1 MLSYKQ
7 SRRRE
12 DDLAIVNAGLR
23 VTMVLPGERGE
34 GEKGEG
40 EREGGKGGEG
50 ESGSWK
56 IGDCCLSYGGMNKM
70 TVVATQTQQALI
82 GK

>member
-23 VTMVLPGERGE
+23 VTIVPPGERGE
-34 GEKGEG
+34 GEKGEV
-40 EREGGKGGEG
+40 EGKVGVGDD
-50 ESGSWK
+50 WK
-56 IGDCCLSYGGMNKM
+56 IGDCCLSYGGMSKT
-70 TVVATQTQQALI
+70 TVTATHTQQALI

>member
-23 VTMVLPGERGE
+23 VTMVPPGERGE
-34 GEKGEG
+34 GEGEG
-40 EREGGKGGEG
+40 EGGGGKGGEG

-56 IGDCCLSYGGMNKM
+56 IGDCCLSYGGMNKT

>member
-12 DDLAIVNAGLR
+12 DDLAIVNAGL
-23 VTMVLPGERGE
+23 MVKMVPPGESEGE
-34 GEKGEG
+34 GEGEG
-40 EREGGKGGEG
+40 GG
-50 ESGSWK
+50 WK
-56 IGDCCLSYGGMNKM
+56 VGDCCLSYGGMSKV
-70 TVVATQTQQALI
+70 TLVATRTQQALI

>member
-23 VTMVLPGERGE
+23 VTMVPPGERREGEGEGERGE
-34 GEKGEG
+34 G
-40 EREGGKGGEG
+40 REGVGDD
-50 ESGSWK
+50 WK
-56 IGDCCLSYGGMNKM
+56 IGDCCLSYGGMSKT
-70 TVVATQTQQALI
+70 TVTATHTQQALI
-82 GK
+82 GR

>member
-12 DDLAIVNAGLR
+12 DDLAIVNSGL
-23 VTMVLPGERGE
+23 MVKMVSPGE
-34 GEKGEG
+34 GEGEG
-40 EREGGKGGEG
+40 EGGG
-50 ESGSWK
+50 WK
-56 IGDCCLSYGGMNKM
+56 VGDCCLSYGGMSKM
-70 TVVATQTQQALI
+70 TLVAIKTQQALI